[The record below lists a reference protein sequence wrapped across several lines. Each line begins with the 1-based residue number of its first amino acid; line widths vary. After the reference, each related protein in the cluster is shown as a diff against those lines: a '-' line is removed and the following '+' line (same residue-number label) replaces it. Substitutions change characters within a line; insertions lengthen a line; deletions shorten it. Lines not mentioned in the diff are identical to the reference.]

1 MIFRFLTA
9 GESHGRSLVGIIE
22 GIPANLDI
30 DFDEIDKQLKR
41 RKMGYGRGS
50 RQKIE
55 SDEMEILTGVRHGK
69 TLGSP
74 LTMVIWNKDFKNW
87 TEIMSVTPIDKES
100 PRQVHIPRPG
110 HADYI
115 GGKKYD
121 QTDMRN
127 ILERASARE
136 TAMRVG
142 LGCVARQFLQSLGIE
157 IASRVVS
164 IGGVHDS
171 SECPKDIRKLND
183 KLDESPLRVL
193 GEEACQEMIQK
204 IDEAK
209 NKGDSVGG
217 VFEVICTGL
226 PLGLGS
232 YIQWDKRLEGN
243 IAKSF
248 MSLNAIKGVEV
259 GLGFESAHRFG
270 SEVHDE
276 MELKDNDVC
285 FRTNKTGGIVGG
297 MSSGEPIVIKA
308 AMKPIATLMKP
319 LDSVDLKAGEM
330 AKAHVERADY
340 CAVPAAAVI
349 GESLLALTLAES
361 ILTKFGG
368 DSMKEVKTRLDHWR
382 AD

>member
-1 MIFRFLTA
+1 MNFRFLTA
-9 GESHGRSLVGIIE
+9 GESHGRGLVGIIE
-22 GIPANLDI
+22 GIPANLKI
-30 DFDEIDKQLKR
+30 DFEQIHKQLKR

-142 LGCVARQFLQSLGIE
+142 LGCIARLFLQSLGIE

-164 IGGVHDS
+164 VGGVHD
-171 SECPKDIRKLND
+171 ETQCPREIGNLND
-183 KLDESPLRVL
+183 ELDKSPLRVMN
-193 GEEACQEMIQK
+193 ETVCQKMIDK

-226 PLGLGS
+226 PMGLGS
-232 YIQWDKRLEGN
+232 YIQWDKRLEGD
-243 IAKSF
+243 IAKAF
-248 MSLNAIKGVEV
+248 MSLNAVKGVEI
-259 GLGFESAHRFG
+259 GLGFDSAHRFG

-276 MELKDNDVC
+276 MELKDNNVA
-285 FRTNKTGGIVGG
+285 FRTNKTGGIIGG
-297 MSSGEPIVIKA
+297 MSSGEPIVVRA

-319 LDSVDLKAGEM
+319 LDSVDLKDEKT
-330 AKAHVERADY
+330 AKAHVERSDY

-349 GESLLALTLAES
+349 GESLLALTLAGS

-368 DSMKEVKTRLDHWR
+368 DSMDEIKSRMDNWR
-382 AD
+382 ND